1 MFYGIRVRE
10 KANGKFEVSCRDLPG
25 FISQHQTKE
34 EAMEFAR
41 QFVPGVMTMEYR
53 RKRKAI
59 PLPTEIQDGEIA
71 YYVPAKV
78 QAKILFW
85 NLMMENHLKIADVA
99 RKLEIAHSEAARF
112 VDLSKD
118 SASIDNIE
126 RALLHLGY
134 SFTLQIKP
142 EQ

>member
-1 MFYGIRVRE
+1 MFYGIQVKE
-10 KANGKFEVSCRDLPG
+10 KVNGKFEVSCRDLPG
-25 FISQHQTKE
+25 YISEHQTKD

-41 QFVPGVMTMEYR
+41 QFVAGVMTLKYR
-53 RKRKAI
+53 RIRKAI
-59 PLPTEIQDGEIA
+59 PLPTEIREEEIA

-85 NLMMENHLKIADVA
+85 NFMMENHLKIVDVA
-99 RKLEIAHSEAARF
+99 RKLGIAHSEAARF

-118 SASIDNIE
+118 SASIDSIE
-126 RALLHLGY
+126 RALLCLGY

>member
-1 MFYGIRVRE
+1 MFYGVQVKE
-10 KANGKFEVSCRDLPG
+10 KANGKFEVSCKDLPG
-25 FISQHQTKE
+25 YVSQHKTKE

-53 RKRKAI
+53 LKRKAI
-59 PLPTEIQDGEIA
+59 PLPSEILDGEIA

-85 NLMMENHLKIADVA
+85 NFMMENHLKIADVA

-112 VDLSKD
+112 VDLTKD

-134 SFTLQIKP
+134 SFALQIKP
-142 EQ
+142 EK

>member
-1 MFYGIRVRE
+1 MFYGVQIKE
-10 KANGKFEVSCRDLPG
+10 KENGKFEVSCKDLPG
-25 FISQHQTKE
+25 YISQHQTKE

-41 QFVPGVMTMEYR
+41 QFVPGVMTMKYR
-53 RKRKAI
+53 HKRKAI
-59 PLPTEIQDGEIA
+59 PLPSEILDGEIA

-78 QAKILFW
+78 QTKILFW
-85 NLMMENHLKIADVA
+85 NFMMENHLKIADVA

-112 VDLSKD
+112 VDLTKD

-134 SFTLQIKP
+134 SFNLQIKP
-142 EQ
+142 EK